1 MSSSSNIALFSND
14 PLITSSS
21 SIFNSD
27 HLLHLSPSPLFK
39 WCLHNPESKEKE
51 VQEKNHYHH
60 SIGDHHML
68 LLLLLPMHP
77 NAHMVQ
83 PVYIWLSYKKQKC
96 TGEIRLIACSK
107 LKIEEKT
114 IIIIITLKC
123 ARQGRQDRQRKGKKV
138 SLKEEEEEGEYTTV
152 PPHTV
157 QRKKL
162 KGKRQHQQQQL
173 NRQAQRMEKRK
184 GKRQAT

>member
-68 LLLLLPMHP
+68 LLPMHP

-83 PVYIWLSYKKQKC
+83 PVYIWLSYKKHREVYRPR
-96 TGEIRLIACSK
+96 EIRLIACSSEDREDDHHHHHTK
-107 LKIEEKT
+107 VCKTRQTRQTTKGQKSLAKRRRRRRGRIHNCAAAHSAKEK
-114 IIIIITLKC
+114 
-123 ARQGRQDRQRKGKKV
+123 D
-138 SLKEEEEEGEYTTV
+138 SS
-152 PPHTV
+152 
-157 QRKKL
+157 
-162 KGKRQHQQQQL
+162 
-173 NRQAQRMEKRK
+173 
-184 GKRQAT
+184 